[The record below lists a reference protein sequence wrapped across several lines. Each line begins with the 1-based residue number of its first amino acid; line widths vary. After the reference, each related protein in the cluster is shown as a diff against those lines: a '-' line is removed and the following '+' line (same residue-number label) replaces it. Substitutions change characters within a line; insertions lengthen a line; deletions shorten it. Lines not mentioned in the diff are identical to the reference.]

1 MFKKGV
7 EILESDLKEHS
18 VWFTFYE
25 PDELEL
31 LEALGIDVIEFQK
44 ELDTLKPIDEYWFP
58 LPEEAI
64 SMPFKYLYLSS
75 NVRTSGGT
83 ELIGYR
89 TRVSLSVLHKG
100 KCYYFNKSATALCKP
115 QENEL
120 SAALKESKIFPV
132 SVKILA
138 NNENEQF
145 TY

>member
-7 EILESDLKEHS
+7 EISESDLKQHS

-31 LEALGIDVIEFQK
+31 LEELGIDVVEFQK
-44 ELDTLKPIDEYWFP
+44 ELDTVEPIDEYWFP
-58 LPEEAI
+58 LPEEAV

-75 NVRTSGGT
+75 NVRTSSGT
-83 ELIGYR
+83 ELMGYR

-100 KCYYFNKSATALCKP
+100 KCYYFNKSAAALCKP
-115 QENEL
+115 QEKEL
-120 SAALKESKIFPV
+120 SAALNESGIFPM

-138 NNENEQF
+138 NNKNEQF